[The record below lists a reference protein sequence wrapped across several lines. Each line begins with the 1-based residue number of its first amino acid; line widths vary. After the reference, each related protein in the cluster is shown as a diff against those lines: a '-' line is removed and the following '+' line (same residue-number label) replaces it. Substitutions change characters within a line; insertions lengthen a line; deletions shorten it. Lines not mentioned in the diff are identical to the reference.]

1 MVRKR
6 LPVKTKIHTDGC
18 SGSGWLILSVLFLVL
33 TSLRFA
39 YHAAL
44 FSAPLGDIRAGALK

>member
-6 LPVKTKIHTDGC
+6 LSVKPRFHADAC

-44 FSAPLGDIRAGALK
+44 FSAPLGDIRAGAFK